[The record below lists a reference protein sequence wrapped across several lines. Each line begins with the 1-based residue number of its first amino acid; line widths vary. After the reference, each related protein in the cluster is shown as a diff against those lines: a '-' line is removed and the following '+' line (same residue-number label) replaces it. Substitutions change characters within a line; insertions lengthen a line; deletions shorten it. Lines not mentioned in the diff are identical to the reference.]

1 MIDVTTKKNRMTIER
16 MWVRMKFKIMTFVT
30 NSYILYFR
38 EKMFTLKLTS
48 YKIRKNYS
56 LILLKQQIVNDV
68 HHLWQK
74 L

>member
-1 MIDVTTKKNRMTIER
+1 MIDVTTKKNRITIER

-30 NSYILYFR
+30 KSYILYFR
-38 EKMFTLKLTS
+38 EKMFTLTLTS

-68 HHLWQK
+68 HHL
-74 L
+74 

>member
-1 MIDVTTKKNRMTIER
+1 MIIIDVTTKKNRMTIER
-16 MWVRMKFKIMTFVT
+16 MWVRMKFKIMIFVT

-38 EKMFTLKLTS
+38 EKMLTLKLTS

-68 HHLWQK
+68 HPL
-74 L
+74 

>member
-1 MIDVTTKKNRMTIER
+1 MIIIDVTTKKNRMTIER
-16 MWVRMKFKIMTFVT
+16 MWVRMKFKIMIFVT

-38 EKMFTLKLTS
+38 EKMLTRKLTS

-68 HHLWQK
+68 HPL
-74 L
+74 

>member
-1 MIDVTTKKNRMTIER
+1 MIMIDVTTKKNRITIER
-16 MWVRMKFKIMTFVT
+16 MWVRMKFKIMIFVT

-48 YKIRKNYS
+48 YKIRKNYL

-68 HHLWQK
+68 HPL
-74 L
+74 

>member
-1 MIDVTTKKNRMTIER
+1 MIMIDVTTKKNRMIIER
-16 MWVRMKFKIMTFVT
+16 MWVRMKFKIMIFVT

-48 YKIRKNYS
+48 YKIRKNYL

-68 HHLWQK
+68 HPL
-74 L
+74 

>member
-1 MIDVTTKKNRMTIER
+1 MIITDVITKKNRIIMER
-16 MWVRMKFKIMTFVT
+16 LWVRMKFKIMIFVT

-48 YKIRKNYS
+48 YKIRKNYL

-68 HHLWQK
+68 HPL
-74 L
+74 

>member
-16 MWVRMKFKIMTFVT
+16 MWVRMKFKIMIFVT

-68 HHLWQK
+68 HHL
-74 L
+74 